1 MHVGFVIY
9 GPLDTRS
16 GGYRYDFELVRGL
29 RAAGDQVTIIS
40 LPERPYVHRLRDNFA
55 TTRRLCDLDVDVL
68 LQDELCHPSLA
79 FVNSRLDDD
88 VPIVSVVHHLMAMEQ
103 QHPWRQ
109 RLRKGIE
116 TRYLRSVDA
125 FVFNSE
131 TTRATVETRTSP
143 RQSVIALPS
152 GDRFSDAGVPLD
164 EATIRARAEEGPL
177 RIVTVGNLE
186 PRKNVHGLVHGLGRV
201 PGDWELAVVGAAVDA
216 RYEQALR
223 RLASEL
229 GVADRVM
236 FTGRL
241 SDDDLSDTF
250 RRSHLFAQPSQ
261 YEGFG
266 IAALEAMGFGL
277 PALVSTNGG
286 AQELVTHR
294 RDGFLVD
301 PSDPSEI
308 TDFVAPLCRNRTRLV
323 SLSLA
328 ARERFSEHNSWDETA
343 NTVREF
349 LVELVE

>member
-29 RAAGDQVTIIS
+29 RAAGDDVTIIS
-40 LPERPYVHRLRDNFA
+40 LPERPYLHRLRDNVG
-55 TTRRLCDLDVDVL
+55 TTKRLRELDVDVL

-79 FVNSRLDDD
+79 FVNSRVESD
-88 VPIVSVVHHLMAMEQ
+88 VPIVSVVHHLIAMEQ

-109 RLRKGIE
+109 RIRKEIE

-131 TTRATVETRTSP
+131 TTKATVEARTSP
-143 RQSVIALPS
+143 TRSVTALPA
-152 GDRFSDAGVPLD
+152 GNRFSDYCELLSESD
-164 EATIRARAEEGPL
+164 IQARAAESPL

-186 PRKNVHGLVHGLGRV
+186 PRKNVHGLVRGLARI
-201 PGDWELAVVGAAVDA
+201 PGDWELTVVGAPVNT
-216 RYEQALR
+216 RYQQFLR
-223 RLASEL
+223 TLVAEL
-229 GVADRVM
+229 GVSDRVT

-241 SDDDLSDTF
+241 SDSDLAETLT
-250 RRSHLFAQPSQ
+250 RSHLFAQPSQ

-294 RDGFLVD
+294 VDGFLVD
-301 PSDPSEI
+301 PADPSEI
-308 TDFVAPLCRNRTRLV
+308 TDFVAPLCQNRARLV
-323 SLSLA
+323 ALSLA
-328 ARERFSEHNSWDETA
+328 ARDRFLEHNSWDETA
-343 NTVREF
+343 NVVREF
-349 LVELVE
+349 LCELVE